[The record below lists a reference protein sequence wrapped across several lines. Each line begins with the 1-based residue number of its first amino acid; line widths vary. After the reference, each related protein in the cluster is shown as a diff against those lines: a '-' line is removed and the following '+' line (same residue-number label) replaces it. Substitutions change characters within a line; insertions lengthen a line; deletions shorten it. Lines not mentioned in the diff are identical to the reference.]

1 MPNIN
6 DKNIIWL
13 DGIDTVLVKY
23 HNQNGVIK
31 QYKYDSSNKNSLII
45 NYIKGTGATKASSS
59 GTGLTFVKYV
69 AELHDG
75 YVRLDSE
82 INKGSIFTIGLTN
95 IVQGSVC
102 ND

>member
-13 DGIDTVLVKY
+13 DGIDKGLVKY
-23 HNQNGVIK
+23 HKQNGVIE
-31 QYKYDSSNKNSLII
+31 QYKYDSSNKNSLIT
-45 NYIKGTGATKASSS
+45 NYIKGTCATNASSS
-59 GTGLTFVKYV
+59 GIGLTFVKYV

-82 INKGSIFTIGLTN
+82 VNKGSIFIIGLPN
-95 IVQGSVC
+95 IV
-102 ND
+102 

>member
-1 MPNIN
+1 MPYIN

-13 DGIDTVLVKY
+13 SGIDTGLVKY
-23 HNQNGVIK
+23 HKQNGVIK
-31 QYKYDSSNKNSLII
+31 QYKYYSSNKNSLIT
-45 NYIKGTGATKASSS
+45 NYIKGTGASSS
-59 GTGLTFVKYV
+59 RIVLTLVKYL

-82 INKGSIFTIGLTN
+82 INKGDIFTIGLPN